1 MVCGDGESEAGGEK
15 DVKRQAGGHG
25 RKTGKSTEEPGER
38 NRDSEQNP
46 KSPERVE
53 EKERRTDTRKVETGN
68 GASGKHFA
76 YHGR

>member
-1 MVCGDGESEAGGEK
+1 MCGDGESEAGGEK

-46 KSPERVE
+46 KSLERVE
-53 EKERRTDTRKVETGN
+53 EKEENRHKKGRDWEP
-68 GASGKHFA
+68 SGKHFP